1 MNFLN
6 VSLFSIILTYFKEK
20 SKLILLCYNDIN
32 KNLYLLSIE
41 ICKWTSN
48 FVLRIL

>member
-20 SKLILLCYNDIN
+20 SKLILLCYTNDTN
-32 KNLYLLSIE
+32 KN
-41 ICKWTSN
+41 
-48 FVLRIL
+48 V